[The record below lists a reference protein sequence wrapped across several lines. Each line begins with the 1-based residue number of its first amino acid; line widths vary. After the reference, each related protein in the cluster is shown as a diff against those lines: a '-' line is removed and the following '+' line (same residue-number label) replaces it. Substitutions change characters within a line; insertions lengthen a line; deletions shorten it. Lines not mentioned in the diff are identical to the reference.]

1 MLSTQRKL
9 VARPVDWLSCYLL
22 RVRRIALVAV
32 LLAASCSSDQ
42 TDPQG
47 DWLHVL
53 SRKKAAVASNATPVV
68 RQMYADSLRAFVVK
82 HPTHSRAREVYQLVQ
97 LEFARELAKHGRYSD
112 AISFYRAILT
122 QDPGNREA
130 SKELA
135 DAAERMAVSRQK
147 LLALE
152 KGMSESEVTR
162 LLGKP
167 MPGWKVRNT
176 HRDTVLESWYY
187 RTTDGGLAG
196 VYFRDGEL
204 LAAEEKSEAKLAP
217 LTR

>member
-1 MLSTQRKL
+1 MLSIQRKL
-9 VARPVDWLSCYLL
+9 AAGRFRRLSCYLQP
-22 RVRRIALVAV
+22 VKRIALVAV
-32 LLAASCSSDQ
+32 LFAACCSIDQ
-42 TDPQG
+42 SDPQG

-53 SRKKAAVASNATPVV
+53 SRKKAAVASNATPVA
-68 RQMYADSLRAFVVK
+68 RQVYADSLRAFVVK
-82 HPTHSRAREVYQLVQ
+82 HPGHSRAREVYQLVQ
-97 LEFARELAKHGRYSD
+97 LEFARELARLGRYSD
-112 AISFYRAILT
+112 AISFYRAILN
-122 QDPGNREA
+122 QDPGNRDA
-130 SKELA
+130 SKEVGEV
-135 DAAERMAVSRQK
+135 AERMAVSRQK

-152 KGMSESEVTR
+152 KGMSQSDVAH

>member
-1 MLSTQRKL
+1 VK
-9 VARPVDWLSCYLL
+9 
-22 RVRRIALVAV
+22 RIALVAV

-53 SRKKAAVASNATPVV
+53 SRKKAAVASDATPRA
-68 RQMYADSLRAFVVK
+68 RQMYADSLRAFVGN
-82 HPTHSRAREVYQLVQ
+82 HPTHSRAREVYRLVQ
-97 LEFARELAKHGRYSD
+97 LEFARELAAHGRYSD

-122 QDPGNREA
+122 DDPGNREA

-152 KGMSESEVTR
+152 KGMSQSDVVH

-167 MPGWKVRNT
+167 MPGWKVRNR

>member
-1 MLSTQRKL
+1 VKRF
-9 VARPVDWLSCYLL
+9 
-22 RVRRIALVAV
+22 ALAV
-32 LLAASCSSDQ
+32 VILAISCSRDDV
-42 TDPQG
+42 DPQS

-53 SRKKAAVASNATPVV
+53 SRKRAAVAADATPRA
-68 RQMYADSLRAFVVK
+68 RQVYADSLRAFVMK
-82 HPTHSRAREVYQLVQ
+82 HPGHSRAREVYRLVQ
-97 LEFARELAKHGRYSD
+97 LEFARELASHGRYSD
-112 AISFYRAILT
+112 AISLYRSILT
-122 QDPGNREA
+122 EDPANEAA
-130 SKELA
+130 SKEIAAAA
-135 DAAERMAVSRQK
+135 DRMAVSRPR

-152 KGMSESEVTR
+152 KGMSQSDVVH

-167 MPGWKVRNT
+167 MPGWKVKNR
-176 HRDTVLESWYY
+176 HRDAVLESWYY

>member
-1 MLSTQRKL
+1 MKRL
-9 VARPVDWLSCYLL
+9 A
-22 RVRRIALVAV
+22 
-32 LLAASCSSDQ
+32 LAAVILAISCSSDEV
-42 TDPQG
+42 DPQR

-53 SRKKAAVASNATPVV
+53 SRKKAAVASDATAGA
-68 RQMYADSLRAFVVK
+68 RQVYADSLRAFVMK
-82 HPTHSRAREVYQLVQ
+82 HPSHLRAREVYRLVQ
-97 LEFARELAKHGRYSD
+97 LEFARELAVHGRYSD
-112 AISFYRAILT
+112 AISFYRSILT
-122 QDPGNREA
+122 EDPRNEA
-130 SKELA
+130 ATKEM
-135 DAAERMAVSRQK
+135 AAAVERMAVSRPR

-152 KGMSESEVTR
+152 KGMSQSDVVH

-167 MPGWKVRNT
+167 MPGWKVKNR
-176 HRDTVLESWYY
+176 HRDAVLESWYY